1 MKELGLEEQVRFLGV
16 RSDVDQIMKC
26 FDVFLFPSLFEGLP
40 VTMVEAQAAGD
51 FCIISDTIPRE
62 CCITEN
68 VRIYSLE
75 KDAKAWSDFV
85 ISESTD
91 YKKKDMYEEIVKAG
105 FDIKQNAKWLE
116 EFYVNAAKS

>member
-1 MKELGLEEQVRFLGV
+1 M
-16 RSDVDQIMKC
+16 
-26 FDVFLFPSLFEGLP
+26 
-40 VTMVEAQAAGD
+40 
-51 FCIISDTIPRE
+51 
-62 CCITEN
+62 
-68 VRIYSLE
+68 E

-116 EFYVNAAKS
+116 EFYINATES